1 MTLRIKHQSGDLILH
16 SRCFPFLNLAHAHFI
31 LKMAAV
37 QGGLVDAVEKKDIK
51 TEPSDDGG
59 VNNNNNANDGRL
71 LSPTSGSSASAGTNS
86 TPAGAPV
93 DQQTLLAVLQFL
105 RKNKLTESVDILR
118 REAGLPEDSL
128 DGTGGDSSAAGS
140 GGAAGNADL
149 EGVDASAL
157 LSRVTASSS
166 AVAQAPTKGRTRLLL
181 FYCVEQCCCW
191 FPVTLPVFR
200 P

>member
-1 MTLRIKHQSGDLILH
+1 
-16 SRCFPFLNLAHAHFI
+16 
-31 LKMAAV
+31 MAAV
-37 QGGLVDAVEKKDIK
+37 QGGLVEAVEKKDIK

-59 VNNNNNANDGRL
+59 VNNNNASDGRL
-71 LSPTSGSSASAGTNS
+71 LSPTSGSSASAGSNN

-128 DGTGGDSSAAGS
+128 DLTGGDSSATGS

-149 EGVDASAL
+149 EGGDASSL
-157 LSRVTASSS
+157 LSRVTVTSS
-166 AVAQAPTKGRTRLLL
+166 AAAQAPTKGRTRLLL
-181 FYCVEQCCCW
+181 F
-191 FPVTLPVFR
+191 
-200 P
+200 